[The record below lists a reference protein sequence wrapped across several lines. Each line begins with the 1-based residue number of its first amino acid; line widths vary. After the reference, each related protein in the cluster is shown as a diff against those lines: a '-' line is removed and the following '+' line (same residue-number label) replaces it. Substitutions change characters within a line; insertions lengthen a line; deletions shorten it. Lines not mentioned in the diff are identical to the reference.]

1 MTDYALK
8 FIDEAEATSILYHKE
23 GVIEASE
30 GIEANA
36 GHDVANYQNID
47 VLGTLYTD
55 DVANYQN
62 IDVLGTLYTNDV
74 ALEGWHVNVRD
85 EGECLELAQYIV
97 FPKNPR
103 RVWA

>member
-30 GIEANA
+30 GIEADA

-47 VLGTLYTD
+47 VLGVIYT
-55 DVANYQN
+55 NT
-62 IDVLGTLYTNDV
+62 GTLEEPIQT
-74 ALEGWHVNVRD
+74 ALDGWHVNVRQD
-85 EGECLELAQYIV
+85 SECPELEQYTV
-97 FPKNPR
+97 YPVNPR